1 MNRNDANGHSG
12 ASAAERP
19 RTNILVVDD
28 VPDRLVAMQV
38 ILEELGQNV
47 VCATSGREALRRLLS
62 DEFAVILLDVNM
74 PELDGFETAALIRQ
88 RKRSEHT
95 PIIFVTA
102 FGDET
107 HAFHGYSLGA
117 VDYILTPV
125 VPEVLRAKVRVFV
138 DLFQKNEQLREHARR
153 QAALVELADRRAAQL
168 RTMASELAHAEQR
181 ERRRLS
187 QILHDHIQ
195 QLLVAATMRVI
206 RAQMH
211 APTSGARQELS
222 EVKELLE
229 QSISASRSLATELSP
244 PVLNDS
250 GLASALEWLGR
261 WMREKHGLA
270 VQIDCQAGVHLVA
283 EELRLT
289 MFQAVRELLFNVVK
303 HSGSTAARL
312 RMDRPDDAWV
322 QVAVEDDGAGFD
334 VSRAATPGGHEG
346 LGLFSIRERLETL
359 GGRMEIDS
367 RQGAGTRIRL
377 FAPLLSADEEAA
389 GGSVSTAFA
398 RESAELAGAAG
409 ALGAAVRGGEGPN
422 GSAVRIRV
430 LLADDHAIV
439 RKGLKGLLQD
449 LPDIEIVGE
458 AADGN
463 EALRQARELSPDV
476 IIMDVNMPRM
486 SGIEA
491 TRCIKQEQPSISVIG
506 LSLHEEHE
514 VISSLLSAGA
524 SSYVKKGG
532 PPDDLLRAIR
542 AIRALVPAG
551 TE

>member
-1 MNRNDANGHSG
+1 MNRTDANGT
-12 ASAAERP
+12 AAAPVPEGP
-19 RTNILVVDD
+19 RTSILVVDD

-38 ILEELGQNV
+38 ILDELGQNV
-47 VCATSGREALRRLLS
+47 ITVGSGREALRCLLNE
-62 DEFAVILLDVNM
+62 DFAVILLDVNM

-88 RKRSEHT
+88 RRRSEHT

-107 HAFHGYSLGA
+107 HAFQGYTLGA

-125 VPEVLRAKVRVFV
+125 VPEILRAKVRVFV
-138 DLFQKNEQLREHARR
+138 ELFQKNVQLREQAER

-168 RTMASELAHAEQR
+168 RTLAAELAHAEQR

-206 RAQMH
+206 RAQMQ
-211 APTSGARQELS
+211 SGTPGTEQELT
-222 EVKELLE
+222 EVKDLLE
-229 QSISASRSLATELSP
+229 QSIAASRSLATELSP

-250 GLASALEWLGR
+250 GLTAALEWLAR
-261 WMREKHGLA
+261 WMQEKHGLS
-270 VQIDCQAGVHLVA
+270 VEIDCPSALPGVA

-303 HSGSTAARL
+303 HSGSGQAHL
-312 RMDRPDDAWV
+312 RMDRSNEGWV
-322 QVAVEDDGAGFD
+322 QVTIEDKGAGFD
-334 VSRAATPGGHEG
+334 VKAAAQPGSREG
-346 LGLFSIRERLETL
+346 LGLFSIRERLETM

-367 RQGAGTRIRL
+367 RPGSGTRVRLLAPLPDEDDDAAGTVDR
-377 FAPLLSADEEAA
+377 PLAA
-389 GGSVSTAFA
+389 
-398 RESAELAGAAG
+398 LQAAG
-409 ALGAAVRGGEGPN
+409 APPGSN
-422 GSAVRIRV
+422 GQPERIRV

-458 AADGN
+458 AVDGN
-463 EALRQARELSPDV
+463 EAVQQARALTPDV

-491 TRCIKQEQPSISVIG
+491 TRCIKQELPSITVIG

-542 AIRALVPAG
+542 TVRALAAV
-551 TE
+551 E

>member
-1 MNRNDANGHSG
+1 MNRTDANGT
-12 ASAAERP
+12 AAAPVPEGP
-19 RTNILVVDD
+19 RTSILVVDD
-28 VPDRLVAMQV
+28 VPDRLVAMRV
-38 ILEELGQNV
+38 ILEELGQNIV
-47 VCATSGREALRRLLS
+47 TVSSGREALRGLLNE
-62 DEFAVILLDVNM
+62 DFAVILLDVNM
-74 PELDGFETAALIRQ
+74 PDLDGFETAALIRQ

-107 HAFHGYSLGA
+107 HAFHGYTLGA

-125 VPEVLRAKVRVFV
+125 VPEILRAKVRVFV
-138 DLFQKNEQLREHARR
+138 ELFQKNVQLQQQAQR

-168 RTMASELAHAEQR
+168 RTLASELAHAEQR

-206 RAQMH
+206 RAQMQVRV
-211 APTSGARQELS
+211 PGMEQELA
-222 EVKELLE
+222 EVKDLLE
-229 QSISASRSLATELSP
+229 QSIAASRSLATELSP

-250 GLASALEWLGR
+250 GLTPALEWLAR
-261 WMREKHGLA
+261 WMQEKHGLT
-270 VQIDCQAGVHLVA
+270 VEIECPSSLPIVA

-303 HSGSTAARL
+303 HSGAGRALL
-312 RMDRPDDAWV
+312 RMDRSDEGWV
-322 QVAVEDDGAGFD
+322 RVAIEDEGAGFD
-334 VSRAATPGGHEG
+334 VQAVARPGSREG

-367 RQGAGTRIRL
+367 RPGAGTRVRL
-377 FAPLLSADEEAA
+377 LVPWPDPEAA
-389 GGSVSTAFA
+389 GAADSSSVDELLAAAAQPGTGSN
-398 RESAELAGAAG
+398 GASG
-409 ALGAAVRGGEGPN
+409 
-422 GSAVRIRV
+422 RIRV

-449 LPDIEIVGE
+449 LPDIDIIGE
-458 AADGN
+458 AVDGN
-463 EALRQARELSPDV
+463 EAVQQARTLAPDV

-491 TRCIKQEQPSISVIG
+491 TRCIKQELPSIAVIG

-542 AIRALVPAG
+542 AVRALAPM
-551 TE
+551 E